1 MTLKKIIVRSL
12 SSAHFSRHIKND
24 DIRLS
29 LYDISGQVDNGE
41 KPSLQVK
48 FNINIVV
55 CNNMQLYVIF

>member
-12 SSAHFSRHIKND
+12 SSANFSRRKKDD
-24 DIRLS
+24 DIRIA

-41 KPSLQVK
+41 KSSLQVK

-55 CNNMQLYVIF
+55 CNNM

>member
-12 SSAHFSRHIKND
+12 SPANFSRRKKDD
-24 DIRLS
+24 DIRIA
-29 LYDISGQVDNGE
+29 LYDISGQVDNDE

-55 CNNMQLYVIF
+55 CNNM